1 VDSIVPY
8 QPLEYGEIQSDLRFL
23 VEKMKRPIVGWH
35 DPNFGVRFDDYLGL
49 IEEAVAPGS
58 VEFIAESTLSLLS
71 EKNVQRLARNGFKAI
86 LPGIESW
93 YDMGNKSKTGKTVGL
108 EKVERVAEQVNM
120 ILRHLPYLQGNFVLG
135 LDCDEGDEPFELT
148 KRFLDLAPGAFP
160 AYSMLTAF
168 GRSAPLNLKY
178 QREERVLNFPFHFL
192 NNNGAM
198 NVVPKH
204 YEWTDFYDKMIS
216 LHEHSFS
223 RQAIWRRLQA
233 NGGYI
238 PRMMNVVRGVS
249 AEGWG
254 KIKYFRNIRRMLD
267 EDRAFRRF
275 YEQETTE
282 IPPYF
287 IDRIKQALGPLW
299 EWMPRGAI
307 YHDPY
312 AYLKTELSQAV
323 DLDLTSA

>member
-1 VDSIVPY
+1 
-8 QPLEYGEIQSDLRFL
+8 
-23 VEKMKRPIVGWH
+23 
-35 DPNFGVRFDDYLGL
+35 
-49 IEEAVAPGS
+49 
-58 VEFIAESTLSLLS
+58 
-71 EKNVQRLARNGFKAI
+71 
-86 LPGIESW
+86 
-93 YDMGNKSKTGKTVGL
+93 
-108 EKVERVAEQVNM
+108 
-120 ILRHLPYLQGNFVLG
+120 
-135 LDCDEGDEPFELT
+135 
-148 KRFLDLAPGAFP
+148 
-160 AYSMLTAF
+160 
-168 GRSAPLNLKY
+168 
-178 QREERVLNFPFHFL
+178 
-192 NNNGAM
+192 
-198 NVVPKH
+198 
-204 YEWTDFYDKMIS
+204 
-216 LHEHSFS
+216 
-223 RQAIWRRLQA
+223 
-233 NGGYI
+233 
-238 PRMMNVVRGVS
+238 MMNVVRGVS